1 MLAQTFEIICLSHLA
16 WEPTLFQRPQH
27 LMKELAARGH
37 RVGYWGCVG
46 RERARQLRALKL
58 GRGEDQGVHFDNH
71 PYSAFTFRP
80 QPIRKWSVT
89 RSIAQWAASGQHSA
103 HLHSRRRVLWI
114 YHPALLALV
123 PPLEPVV
130 VVHDVMDRFLSFR
143 ASKAQLAEWEA
154 ALYQRADILFAGGRS
169 LAAAARQ
176 DLEKLGISKPVHCF
190 PSGID
195 IEHFSKALS
204 SDTPVAED
212 LQQMPCPRIGYT
224 GAVDERINF
233 ELLEQVA
240 RAHPEW
246 NIILL
251 GPVIGEES
259 RRCGAKNIHFL
270 GGRPYALLPSYLKGF
285 DVCILP
291 FRSTEL
297 VHYVSPT
304 KTPEYLAAGCPVV
317 STYIPDVAAD
327 YGDVVAVAKTAE
339 EFIAHVENYLRS
351 KPAAEQFAAVARSR
365 AATWSA
371 IAEQMETILK
381 NSLQHSRDDI

>member
-1 MLAQTFEIICLSHLA
+1 MAQSIEIICLSHLA
-16 WEPTLFQRPQH
+16 WEPTLFQRPQQ

-46 RERARQLRALKL
+46 RERARELSTRNLS
-58 GRGEDQGVHFDNH
+58 RGEDQGVHFDNH
-71 PYSAFTFRP
+71 PFSAFTFRP

-89 RSIAQWAASGQHSA
+89 RSIVQWAASGEYSTA
-103 HLHSRRRVLWI
+103 PYPRRRLLWI

-123 PPLEPVV
+123 PALESALVV
-130 VVHDVMDRFLSFR
+130 YDVMDRFLSFR
-143 ASKAQLAEWEA
+143 ASKGQLAKWESA
-154 ALYQRADILFAGGRS
+154 VYRRADIIFAGGRS
-169 LAAAARQ
+169 LTAAARQ

-195 IEHFSKALS
+195 IEHFSRALS

-212 LQQMPCPRIGYT
+212 LQQIPSPRIGYI

-233 ELLEQVA
+233 DLLSQMA
-240 RAHPEW
+240 HAHPEW

-251 GPVIGEES
+251 GPVIGEDT
-259 RRCGAKNIHFL
+259 RRSVAKNIHFI
-270 GGRPYALLPSYLKGF
+270 GGRPYASLPTYLKGF

-297 VHYVSPT
+297 VQYVSPT

-327 YGDVVAVAKTAE
+327 YGDVVAVAKTPD
-339 EFIAHVENYLRS
+339 EFIAQIENFLRS
-351 KPAAEQFAAVARSR
+351 KPAPEQLAAVACSR

-371 IAEQMETILK
+371 IAEQMEAILV
-381 NSLQHSRDDI
+381 NSLQDSREDI